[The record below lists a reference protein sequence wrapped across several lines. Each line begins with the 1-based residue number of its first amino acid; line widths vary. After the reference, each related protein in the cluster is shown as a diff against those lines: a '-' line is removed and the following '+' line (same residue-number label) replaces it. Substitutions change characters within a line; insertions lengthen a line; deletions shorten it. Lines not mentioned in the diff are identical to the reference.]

1 MSHQY
6 VGYERKGH
14 IAVISM
20 NRPERLNSQSRDM
33 VRDLSSAWSRFT
45 DEGDA
50 WIAIYTGTGRSF
62 CSGMD
67 VKEAAE
73 KTARGE
79 KHFPA
84 TIPLDRGAVTKPVIG
99 AINGFALGGGFF
111 WAMMCDLRIAAESAT
126 FQIAEIL
133 RSRLPTFLIRGQ
145 VDVHSHCLAVEL
157 GLGKKI
163 DARRACELG
172 LVNKVV
178 PDAQLMP
185 AAMGMAEEIL
195 RLPPIAVRSV
205 VEGIRQ
211 LRKARMAGADVEAWI
226 ASTQDRLLATE
237 DYLESLKSFVEK
249 RQPLYKGR

>member
-1 MSHQY
+1 MSYQY
-6 VGYERKGH
+6 VDYQKQGH
-14 IAVISM
+14 IAVIRM

-33 VRDLSSAWSRFT
+33 VRDLESAWRRFM
-45 DEGDA
+45 DEADA
-50 WIAIYTGTGRSF
+50 WLAIYTGTGRSF

-67 VKEAAE
+67 IREAAE

-79 KHFPA
+79 KHVAA
-84 TIPLDRGAVTKPVIG
+84 TSPLERGEVTKPVIG

-111 WAMMCDLRIAAESAT
+111 WAMMCDLRLAAESAT

-145 VDVHSHCLAVEL
+145 VDVASHCLAVEL

-163 DARRACELG
+163 DARQACQLG
-172 LVNKVV
+172 LINKVV

-185 AAMGMAEEIL
+185 AAMEMAQEIL
-195 RLPPIAVRSV
+195 ELPPLAVRSV
-205 VEGIRQ
+205 VEGIRK
-211 LRKARMAGADVEAWI
+211 LRKARMVGADVEAWI

-237 DYLESLKSFVEK
+237 DYVESLKSFVEK
-249 RQPLYKGR
+249 RKPVYKGK